1 MKKVKI
7 VKFANGKLS
16 ECFDAVAEECV
27 INLFVNGALT
37 SRISASCSHYEQ
49 LIYGY
54 LFAEKIISKA
64 SDVQDLHSKYSEE
77 ESGMLNFFTRVKL
90 SKNTSSP
97 SSRGEKIPE
106 GDETSVTAEKLFELS
121 SNLSEKST
129 IFKQTGGTH
138 IAALSNGSKV
148 FSAFEDASRRS
159 AVQKT
164 IGDVLLK
171 SALHKYP
178 VLLTSARINETI
190 MRYAKRAGIKI
201 VASRSAPTMRAVEVA
216 YSAHIT
222 LVGFLREGRMNV
234 YSTPE
239 RIKFTR

>member
-7 VKFANGKLS
+7 VRFADGKFS
-16 ECFDAVAEECV
+16 ECFDRVAEECA
-27 INLFVNGALT
+27 INLFVNDTLT
-37 SRISASCSHYEQ
+37 SKVSVSCNHYEQ

-54 LFAEKIISKA
+54 LFTEEIINSA
-64 SDVQDLHSKYSEE
+64 SDVQDLHSEYSEE
-77 ESGMLNFFTRVKL
+77 ESGVLNFFARVKL
-90 SKNTSSP
+90 GNSAP
-97 SSRGEKIPE
+97 SLSGKILE
-106 GDETSVTAEKLFELS
+106 DREILVTTEKLFELS
-121 SNLSEKST
+121 NNLSEKST

-138 IAALSNGSKV
+138 IAALSDGSKI
-148 FSAFEDASRRS
+148 FSAFEDVSRRS

-178 VLLTSARINETI
+178 MLLTSARINETI

-201 VASRSAPTMRAVEVA
+201 VASRSAPTERAVEFA
-216 YSAHIT
+216 RSAHIT

-234 YSTPE
+234 YAAPK